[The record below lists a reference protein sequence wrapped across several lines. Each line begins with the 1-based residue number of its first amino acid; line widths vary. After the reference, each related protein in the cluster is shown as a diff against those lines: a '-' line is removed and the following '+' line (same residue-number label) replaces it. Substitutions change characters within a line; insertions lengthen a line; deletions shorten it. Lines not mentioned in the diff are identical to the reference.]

1 MVWIFWIQYSVIKD
15 RKMWWIKWLN
25 IYLMIQKHMHNC
37 SFQFRQKNQE
47 SAILQTAPNVLKKK
61 QLHFQI
67 FY

>member
-1 MVWIFWIQYSVIKD
+1 MFWGTSCEKSPGAT
-15 RKMWWIKWLN
+15 W
-25 IYLMIQKHMHNC
+25 YLMIQKHMHNC

-47 SAILQTAPNVLKKK
+47 SALLQTAPNVLKKK